1 MWGGPPGTLYRLL
14 NVSHA
19 GFMYFGKL
27 LLHSQGSCANATG
40 KTLYRPVQVINQALS
55 DIQTSRK
62 ESGSWQQP
70 LCLHLQASAARKPER
85 LRLHYDGVRCLSQRI
100 GGPVPVAERT
110 RYADGTLRKASAG
123 ESDATGRKRPQ
134 QCAVVLWVAL
144 RMRFLLQHGMSSV
157 SSLQWYGVYVSNGT
171 NVSAAVEGA
180 PVGRG
185 SFKSA

>member
-1 MWGGPPGTLYRLL
+1 
-14 NVSHA
+14 
-19 GFMYFGKL
+19 MYFGKL
-27 LLHSQGSCANATG
+27 LLHSQGSCVNATG

-62 ESGSWQQP
+62 ETGSWQQP
-70 LCLHLQASAARKPER
+70 LCLHLQASAARNPER

-134 QCAVVLWVAL
+134 QCAFVLWVAL

-157 SSLQWYGVYVSNGT
+157 SSLQWYTVYVSHGT

-180 PVGRG
+180 PVGCG